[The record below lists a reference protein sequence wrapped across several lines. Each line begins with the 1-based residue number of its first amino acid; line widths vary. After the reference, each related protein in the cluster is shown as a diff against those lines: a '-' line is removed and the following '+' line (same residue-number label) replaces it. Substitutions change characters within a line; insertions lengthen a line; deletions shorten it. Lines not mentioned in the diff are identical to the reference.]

1 MIGQQKRARIL
12 IQSQQKQGVGK
23 KEKGSY
29 FPIHY
34 PEMPINK
41 GVQDIWQR
49 LGNKSR

>member
-29 FPIHY
+29 FPIQNLLK
-34 PEMPINK
+34 I
-41 GVQDIWQR
+41 DS
-49 LGNKSR
+49 NKSSVETSPVIVPR